1 MGQILRPIAEK
12 ASRNT
17 GLSFDNFDRRA
28 FEEQS
33 VQWLNE
39 TEGKLH
45 ELDGYDC
52 RECRNKGYIVRL
64 EENYGRLQQ
73 ISRDCKCREIRN
85 SIARMK
91 KSGLKDII
99 RDYTFDKYTAEE
111 PWQQAIKAAAEDY
124 AKAPE
129 GWFFIGGQS
138 GAGKTH
144 LCTAICRKQLLEGKS
159 VQYMMW
165 RDDIVRIKSAAADRE
180 DPSAHMQKF
189 KTADVLYIDD
199 LFKTGR
205 APDGS
210 LPRPTSA
217 DINYAFEILN
227 YRYNNHLPTIVSSE
241 FVLEELLEIDE
252 AIGGRICERAKAF
265 SIAKDRKKNWRT
277 RNAVTL

>member
-1 MGQILRPIAEK
+1 MQPLIEK
-12 ASRNT
+12 AKLHSAQ
-17 GLSFDNFDRRA
+17 SFEGMSTRDLEAQR
-28 FEEQS
+28 

-45 ELDGYDC
+45 EEDGYDC
-52 RECRNKGYIVRL
+52 RICRNKGYIVRL
-64 EENYGRLQQ
+64 AEEYGRLSQV
-73 ISRDCKCREIRN
+73 SRDCKCREIRN

-91 KSGLKDII
+91 KSGLQNII
-99 RDYTFDKYTAEE
+99 RDYTFERYEAAE
-111 PWQQAIKAAAEDY
+111 PWQQTLKTATEAY
-124 AKAPE
+124 AQALQ

-144 LCTAICRKQLLEGKS
+144 LCTAICRKQLLDGRA

-165 RDDIVRIKSAAADRE
+165 RDDIVRIKSAASDRD
-180 DPSAHMQKF
+180 DPSAYMQKF
-189 KTADVLYIDD
+189 KEAELLYIDD

-227 YRYNNHLPTIVSSE
+227 YRYNNQLPTIISSE
-241 FVLEELLEIDE
+241 FTLDELLEIDE
-252 AIGGRICERAKAF
+252 AIGGRICERAKVF
-265 SIAKDRKKNWRT
+265 SIRKDREKNWRT